1 MLEHERCLVSTA
13 GGLRMVKVVVLQEAR
28 SEEATEG
35 AGSGKEHPLVSPQ
48 HLQAPKAR
56 RRVESWVGSTGTL
69 GSHGAVFR

>member
-48 HLQAPKAR
+48 HL
-56 RRVESWVGSTGTL
+56 
-69 GSHGAVFR
+69 